1 MKHVHV
7 AIAAVAAVIASP
19 ALAWACPVCF
29 SVKNEATR
37 IAFLGTTVFLTA
49 LPLVLMGGVGVWLA
63 KRVEEAERDH
73 AQVSGNEPAAAVTTA
88 ASAAP
93 VVTVQ
98 SLPVSA
104 ATASDR

>member
-1 MKHVHV
+1 MKRVHAV
-7 AIAAVAAVIASP
+7 IAAVTAVLASP

-49 LPLVLMGGVGVWLA
+49 LPLFLMGGVGVWLA
-63 KRVEEAERDH
+63 KRVEAAERDH
-73 AQVSGNEPAAAVTTA
+73 AEISGNEPAATA
-88 ASAAP
+88 QPLPGP
-93 VVTVQ
+93 V
-98 SLPVSA
+98 

>member
-1 MKHVHV
+1 MKRMHA
-7 AIAAVAAVIASP
+7 AIATLAALLACP

-73 AQVSGNEPAAAVTTA
+73 AELGGNEPAV
-88 ASAAP
+88 SAAP
-93 VVTVQ
+93 SSQTILTVQ

>member
-1 MKHVHV
+1 MKRTHAVL
-7 AIAAVAAVIASP
+7 AAVAAVLASP

-73 AQVSGNEPAAAVTTA
+73 AQVSGHEPVAAA
-88 ASAAP
+88 ASSPP
-93 VVTVQ
+93 VATVP
-98 SLPVSA
+98 SLPAPA